1 MITRIKHGIPFARND
16 RGCTVFYGPY
26 DSPDENYNDWPAAEI
41 HGSA

>member
-16 RGCTVFYGPY
+16 RGSNVFYGPY
-26 DSPDENYNDWPAAEI
+26 NSPDENYNDWSAAEI